1 MEAHPVSIPRIQRQ
15 GRSTMRFRSRALL
28 ALFTSVLAIWPLAAV
43 RTVMPVK
50 EVKAGMEG
58 IGRTVFSGNTL
69 EEFKVHILGVLENVM
84 GPSRSLILAKLEGGP
99 LATTGVI
106 AGMSGSPVYIDGR
119 LVGAVSYSLGQFPR
133 EAIAGITPID
143 EMVDATGLPE
153 RRPAGTQA
161 KLQLPISSASLA
173 AVLEQQFGR
182 NSPFARTSS
191 ELRFTGMGL
200 ARMSGNELGAMLRP
214 IATPLVMGGFG
225 SDVADVIASGFSAS
239 GFMPVAGTISG
250 GTVTAT
256 SVPGAT
262 PPLRPGDPIGVGL
275 VSGDL
280 ALGATGTVT
289 DVVGDRVY
297 AFGHPFYN
305 LGPTRFPMTQAFV
318 HVVLPSLMSS
328 SKLASLGAVVGT
340 IEQDRATA
348 IAGTLGSGP
357 SMLPIHLALETDR
370 GPRREFRFSVVRDQL
385 FTPLLTYLSVVNT
398 LKSYEREFGTSS
410 FIVKGRALVD
420 QHDEISFEDLFTGES
435 PSIGAA
441 SYIAGPIAFLLT
453 NDYEPVEINELDLT
467 IVSSESPRTAT
478 LERVWIDA
486 PSVRRGRTV
495 PVKMLVRNYR
505 GDEVIHTVPVDVPV
519 NAQGPLTLLVADGG
533 RLAQLEQRETRQN
546 SQVHGV
552 AQMVK
557 AFNKARKNNRLYV
570 RLISADQGAV
580 VGGEALAALP
590 PSVLAVLDGDR
601 NGGAVGPLSS
611 ATLGEWTIPTEYA
624 ISGAKA
630 LSVNLD
636 EN

>member
-1 MEAHPVSIPRIQRQ
+1 
-15 GRSTMRFRSRALL
+15 MRFRSRALL
-28 ALFTSVLAIWPLAAV
+28 ALFTAILAIWPLGAV

-84 GPSRSLILAKLEGGP
+84 GPSRSLILARLEGGP

-153 RRPAGTQA
+153 RRPTGTQA
-161 KLQLPISSASLA
+161 KLQLPITGATLA
-173 AVLEQQFGR
+173 AVLQETFGR
-182 NSPFARTSS
+182 TSPFARSS
-191 ELRFTGMGL
+191 NDLRFTGLGL
-200 ARMSGNELGAMLRP
+200 DRMSGNELGAMLRP

-225 SDVADVIASGFSAS
+225 GDVADVIANGFASS
-239 GFMPVAGTISG
+239 GFMPVAGAVG
-250 GTVTAT
+250 GGIVKAS

-328 SKLASLGAVVGT
+328 SKLASLGDVIGT

-348 IAGTLGSGP
+348 IAGTLGAAP
-357 SMLPIHLALETDR
+357 SMLPITARARHGSRASTRVQVLR
-370 GPRREFRFSVVRDQL
+370 GPRSAVHAAADVLVRRQHAQVVRARVRDLQL
-385 FTPLLTYLSVVNT
+385 HGEGP
-398 LKSYEREFGTSS
+398 GA
-410 FIVKGRALVD
+410 GRQARRD
-420 QHDEISFEDLFTGES
+420 
-435 PSIGAA
+435 
-441 SYIAGPIAFLLT
+441 
-453 NDYEPVEINELDLT
+453 
-467 IVSSESPRTAT
+467 
-478 LERVWIDA
+478 RV
-486 PSVRRGRTV
+486 RGS
-495 PVKMLVRNYR
+495 L
-505 GDEVIHTVPVDVPV
+505 H
-519 NAQGPLTLLVADGG
+519 G
-533 RLAQLEQRETRQN
+533 RLALDRRGQLHRRPDH
-546 SQVHGV
+546 V
-552 AQMVK
+552 
-557 AFNKARKNNRLYV
+557 
-570 RLISADQGAV
+570 
-580 VGGEALAALP
+580 P
-590 PSVLAVLDGDR
+590 PQ
-601 NGGAVGPLSS
+601 
-611 ATLGEWTIPTEYA
+611 
-624 ISGAKA
+624 
-630 LSVNLD
+630 
-636 EN
+636 

>member
-1 MEAHPVSIPRIQRQ
+1 
-15 GRSTMRFRSRALL
+15 MRFRSRALL
-28 ALFTSVLAIWPLAAV
+28 ALFTAILAIWPLGAV

-153 RRPAGTQA
+153 RRPTGTEA
-161 KLQLPISSASLA
+161 KLQLPITGATLA
-173 AVLEQQFGR
+173 AVLQETFGR
-182 NSPFARTSS
+182 TSPFARSS
-191 ELRFTGMGL
+191 NDLRFTGLGL
-200 ARMSGNELGAMLRP
+200 DRMSGNELGAMLRP

-225 SDVADVIASGFSAS
+225 GDVADVIANGFAAS
-239 GFMPVAGTISG
+239 GFTPVAGAIG
-250 GTVTAT
+250 GGIVKAS

-348 IAGTLGSGP
+348 ISGTLGAAP
-357 SMLPIHLALETDR
+357 SMLPIRLALETDR
-370 GPRREFRFSVVRDQL
+370 GPRREFKFSVVRDQL

-410 FIVKGRALVD
+410 FVVKGRALVD
-420 QHDEISFEDLFTGES
+420 QHDEIAFEDLFTGDS

-486 PSVRRGRTV
+486 PSVKRGRTV

-519 NAQGPLTLLVADGG
+519 NATGPLTLLVADGG
-533 RLAQLEQRETRQN
+533 RLAQLEQREMRQ
-546 SQVHGV
+546 SQQVHGV

-590 PSVLAVLDGDR
+590 PSVLAVLDADR
-601 NGGAVGPLSS
+601 NGGAVTPLSS

-630 LSVNLD
+630 LSVDLD
-636 EN
+636 DN

>member
-1 MEAHPVSIPRIQRQ
+1 
-15 GRSTMRFRSRALL
+15 MRFRSRALL
-28 ALFTSVLAIWPLAAV
+28 ALFTSILAIWPLGAV

-58 IGRTVFSGNTL
+58 IGRTVFTGNTL

-153 RRPAGTQA
+153 RRPTGTQA
-161 KLQLPISSASLA
+161 RLQLPISSASLA
-173 AVLEQQFGR
+173 AVLQQTFGR
-182 NSPFARTSS
+182 NSAFAQSTADV
-191 ELRFTGMGL
+191 RFTGVGL
-200 ARMSGNELGAMLRP
+200 DQMSGTQLGAMLRP

-225 SDVADVIASGFSAS
+225 GDVADLVASGFSAS
-239 GFMPVAGTISG
+239 GFTAVSGTTAGG
-250 GTVTAT
+250 VVTAT
-256 SVPGAT
+256 SVPGAA

-305 LGPTRFPMTQAFV
+305 LGPTQFPMTQAFV

-328 SKLASLGAVVGT
+328 SKLASLGAIVGT

-348 IAGTLGSGP
+348 IAGTLGAGP
-357 SMLPIHLALETDR
+357 SMLPIRLALETDR
-370 GPRREFRFSVVRDQL
+370 GPRREFKFSVVRDQL

-410 FIVKGRALVD
+410 FVVKGRALVD
-420 QHDEISFEDLFTGES
+420 QHDEISFEDLFTGDS

-453 NDYEPVEINELDLT
+453 NDYEPVEISKLDLT

-478 LERVWIDA
+478 LERVWVDA
-486 PSVRRGRTV
+486 PAVKRGRTV

-505 GDEVIHTVPVDVPV
+505 GDEVIHTVPVEVPV
-519 NAQGPLTLLVADGG
+519 NANGPLTLLVADGG
-533 RLAQLEQRETRQN
+533 RLAQLEQRETRQ
-546 SQVHGV
+546 SQQAHGV

-580 VGGEALAALP
+580 VGGEPLAALP

-601 NGGAVGPLSS
+601 NGGTVLPLSS

-630 LSVNLD
+630 LSLNLD
-636 EN
+636 DDN

>member
-1 MEAHPVSIPRIQRQ
+1 
-15 GRSTMRFRSRALL
+15 MRFRSRALL
-28 ALFTSVLAIWPLAAV
+28 ALITSILAIWPLAAV

-58 IGRTVFSGNTL
+58 IGRTVFTGNTL

-106 AGMSGSPVYIDGR
+106 QGMSGSPVYIDGR

-153 RRPAGTQA
+153 RRPTGTQA
-161 KLQLPISSASLA
+161 RLQLPISSAALA
-173 AVLEQQFGR
+173 AVLQQTFGR
-182 NSPFARTSS
+182 NSAFAQSTADV
-191 ELRFTGMGL
+191 RFTGMGL
-200 ARMSGNELGAMLRP
+200 DQMSGSQLGAMLRP

-225 SDVADVIASGFSAS
+225 GDVADLIANGFSANGFTAVS
-239 GFMPVAGTISG
+239 GTTAGG
-250 GTVTAT
+250 VVTAS
-256 SVPGAT
+256 SVPGAA

-305 LGPTRFPMTQAFV
+305 LGPTQFPMTQAFV

-328 SKLASLGAVVGT
+328 SKLASLGALVDA

-348 IAGTLGSGP
+348 IAGTLGAGP
-357 SMLPIHLALETDR
+357 SMLPIRLALETDR
-370 GPRREFRFSVVRDQL
+370 GPRREFKFSVVRDQL

-410 FIVKGRALVD
+410 FVVKGRALVD
-420 QHDEISFEDLFTGES
+420 QHDEISFVDLFTGDS

-453 NDYEPVEINELDLT
+453 NDY
-467 IVSSESPRTAT
+467 
-478 LERVWIDA
+478 
-486 PSVRRGRTV
+486 
-495 PVKMLVRNYR
+495 
-505 GDEVIHTVPVDVPV
+505 
-519 NAQGPLTLLVADGG
+519 
-533 RLAQLEQRETRQN
+533 
-546 SQVHGV
+546 
-552 AQMVK
+552 
-557 AFNKARKNNRLYV
+557 
-570 RLISADQGAV
+570 
-580 VGGEALAALP
+580 
-590 PSVLAVLDGDR
+590 
-601 NGGAVGPLSS
+601 
-611 ATLGEWTIPTEYA
+611 
-624 ISGAKA
+624 
-630 LSVNLD
+630 
-636 EN
+636 

>member
-1 MEAHPVSIPRIQRQ
+1 
-15 GRSTMRFRSRALL
+15 MRFRSRALL
-28 ALFTSVLAIWPLAAV
+28 ALFTTVLAIWPLGAV

-58 IGRTVFSGNTL
+58 IGRTVFSGSTL

-153 RRPAGTQA
+153 RRPVGTQA
-161 KLQLPISSASLA
+161 GLQLPISSASLA
-173 AVLEQQFGR
+173 AVLQQTFGR
-182 NSPFARTSS
+182 TSPFARSTADV
-191 ELRFTGMGL
+191 RFTGIGL
-200 ARMSGNELGAMLRP
+200 DQTSGSQLGAMLRP

-225 SDVADVIASGFSAS
+225 GEVADVIANGFSAS
-239 GFMPVAGTISG
+239 GFTPVAGTISG

-256 SVPGAT
+256 SVPGAA
-262 PPLRPGDPIGVGL
+262 PPLRPGDPVGVGL

-348 IAGTLGSGP
+348 IAGTLGAGP
-357 SMLPIHLALETDR
+357 SMLPIRLALETDR
-370 GPRREFRFSVVRDQL
+370 GPRREFKFSVVRDQL

-410 FIVKGRALVD
+410 FVVKGRALVD
-420 QHDEISFEDLFTGES
+420 QHDEIAFEDLFTGDS

-441 SYIAGPIAFLLT
+441 TYIAGPIAFLLT
-453 NDYEPVEINELDLT
+453 NNHEPVEINELDLT

-486 PSVRRGRTV
+486 PSVKRGRTV
-495 PVKMLVRNYR
+495 PVKMMVRNYR

-519 NAQGPLTLLVADGG
+519 NANGPLTLLVADGG
-533 RLAQLEQRETRQN
+533 RLAQLEQRETRQ
-546 SQVHGV
+546 SQQAHGV

-580 VGGEALAALP
+580 VGGETMAALP
-590 PSVLAVLDGDR
+590 PSVLAILDGDR
-601 NGGAVGPLSS
+601 NGGAVVPLSS

-636 EN
+636 DN